1 MQDNRS
7 SKARRVWSHDILPE
21 LEAYLEVS
29 GLSRC
34 TFGRRYFNDANFIDR
49 MRSGARLKSITL
61 ARLAAVRAKA
71 ERGELRPPENPHRA
85 ADYLPRMHAA
95 RKALG
100 LGEFEFAR
108 QHLGDGTFFAR
119 ARRIKNFKPETAA
132 MLDRVLSDLGAGGVQ
147 PMTMVQNEKEHDHGR
162 SN

>member
-7 SKARRVWSHDILPE
+7 NKATRVWSHDILPE
-21 LEAYLEVS
+21 LDAYLEMS

-34 TFGRRYFNDANFIDR
+34 TFGRQYFNDANFIDR
-49 MRSGARLKSITL
+49 MRNGVRLKSSTL
-61 ARLAAVRAKA
+61 AKLAAVRAKA
-71 ERGELRPPENPHRA
+71 ERGELRPKENLYRA

-100 LGEFEFAR
+100 LSESAFAR
-108 QHLGDGTFFAR
+108 QYLGDGTFFAR

-147 PMTMVQNEKEHDHGR
+147 
-162 SN
+162 